1 MLLEDI
7 FDHLTY
13 GELFQLSIGGAE
25 VDGFIAIDDYP
36 KIIPHINLGL
46 LELFKRFPLHTKSI
60 EILQDNTINKYLLKS
75 EYSLNSGSAQPI
87 KYLLDSVNDVFTDT
101 VLKIEEVFDVDGK
114 NIPLNDRNNED
125 SYYTPTY
132 NSLLVPAPND
142 TTTVK
147 VTYRAAHNKIVVAG
161 LDPTTTEVEIPASL
175 LEPLLYFVASRVQ
188 ASVLSM
194 DGQNE
199 SLMHL
204 QKFEASI
211 AKIKELDLINDD
223 EFISSRVIDNGWV

>member
-1 MLLEDI
+1 MLLEDV

-25 VDGFIAIDDYP
+25 EGGFIAVDDYP
-36 KIIPHINLGL
+36 KIVPHINLGL

-60 EILQDNTINKYLLKS
+60 DVLQDSTISKYILKA
-75 EYSLNSGSAQPI
+75 EYSINSGSAQPV
-87 KYLLDSVNDVFTDT
+87 KYLLDSAGDVFTDT
-101 VLKIEEVFDVDGK
+101 VLKIEEVFDIDGV

-132 NSLLVPAPND
+132 NTLLVPVPDD

-147 VTYRAAHNKIVVAG
+147 VTYRAAHDKIIVAG
-161 LDPTTTEVEIPASL
+161 LDPATTEVDIPSSL
-175 LEPLLYFVASRVQ
+175 LESLLYFVASRVQ
-188 ASVLSM
+188 AGVLSM